1 MVNPP
6 RFLFDVMLARLCRYV
21 RAAGYDA
28 TLAQDDERDRDLIA
42 RANTEG
48 RWLVTR
54 DSLMKTHKAAAKC
67 LVLLM
72 ENTVDAQAL
81 ELGRRFQ
88 LDWLT
93 HAFTRCL
100 LDNAL
105 LIPAEDGSQADVP
118 QGLQPV
124 GPLLRCPHC
133 GRLYWEGS
141 HVRRMR
147 NKLSKW
153 QADKARARS

>member
-1 MVNPP
+1 MPKAP
-6 RFLFDVMLARLCRYV
+6 RFLFDVMLARLCRYL

-28 TLAQDDERDRDLIA
+28 TLAGDEEPDRDLIA
-42 RANTEG
+42 RANAEG

-54 DSLMKTHKAAAKC
+54 DSLMQTHKAAASC
-67 LVLLM
+67 LVLLAQ
-72 ENTVDAQAL
+72 TTLDAQAR
-81 ELGRRFQ
+81 ELGQRFQ

-93 HAFTRCL
+93 CAFTRCL

-105 LIPAEDGSQADVP
+105 LVPAEHAARAMVA
-118 QGLQPV
+118 QGIQPC
-124 GPLLRCPHC
+124 GPLQRCPQC

-147 NKLSKW
+147 AKLRQW
-153 QADKARARS
+153 QADKARVRP